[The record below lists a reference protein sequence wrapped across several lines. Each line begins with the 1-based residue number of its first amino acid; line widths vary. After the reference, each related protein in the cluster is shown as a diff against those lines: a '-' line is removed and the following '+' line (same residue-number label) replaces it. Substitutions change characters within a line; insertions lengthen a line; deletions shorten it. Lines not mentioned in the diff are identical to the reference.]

1 MKRYANAAE
10 VLPRDL
16 FEEIKK
22 HFSGTMLYFPRERGS
37 YQTQKLIVSLAQSG
51 ATTAEI
57 AKIAGVTS
65 RRVNQI
71 ISKKRQKKW
80 EWVE

>member
-10 VLPRDL
+10 VLPREL

-37 YQTQKLIVSLAQSG
+37 YQNQKLIVSLAQSG

-57 AKIAGVTS
+57 AKIAGVTT

-71 ISKKRQKKW
+71 ISKKRRKKW